1 MKQQEDQQ
9 HQPPQAIN
17 AQQENKAP
25 QQPIKKKPN
34 NTGIPDD
41 LKTTIEALS
50 GLSLDQVKV
59 HYNSDKPELMNA
71 HAYTEGFNIYI
82 APGQEKHLAHEL
94 WHVVQQMRKEVS
106 KEIPLQQNKSANES
120 KNLENRAEKDGQKAL
135 KLAKVPDLLPQKTV
149 EKRDISK
156 EVVQRVK
163 KEATSHYGTFSI
175 DDHDYNF
182 EKDEGSKILNLDLD
196 FLPNENAKATKVGLV
211 QVVKARD
218 DNKPAALEPNQKKK
232 MTKNGSHVDQLSENR
247 NPLYATSAEPQENQ
261 DKLDAYETDNGRH
274 AIKNGEEWT
283 SAHMQDTPSVDGL
296 ASCVRRFETAAL
308 ALEGEEEGTYYG
320 SVEWGFT
327 KIMGKAS
334 KIEFKLLS
342 KGVPTKNFMEAATL
356 WNNSKTRGTGIIKK
370 NNVPVMYL
378 ISTGGG
384 GGYFEK
390 SGYTLKKGDEVQL
403 HEGNV
408 HNAGFLGA
416 QYVKANIIKSDL
428 PEYDSKDV
436 YIHTKN
442 IEDGDDGSPVV
453 PLPLV
458 ETFINKKKTTLKEE
472 KNGSGNGLE
481 LDKKTRMKLLNSDTL
496 TTSNADPE
504 QEEEWVQV
512 EIVDGPHTQQKGWV
526 EKAAL
531 KEE

>member
-1 MKQQEDQQ
+1 MKQQEQQ
-9 HQPPQAIN
+9 QQTAQAIN
-17 AQQENKAP
+17 TQQESRAP
-25 QQPIKKKPN
+25 QHPLQQRPN
-34 NTGIPDD
+34 NTGIPDA
-41 LKTTIEALS
+41 LKTSIEALS

-106 KEIPLQQNKSANES
+106 KEIPLQQNKNANES
-120 KNLENRAEKDGQKAL
+120 KNLESSAEKEGQKAL

-156 EVVQRVK
+156 EIVQRVK

-182 EKDEGSKILNLDLD
+182 EKDEGSKVLNLDLD

-218 DNKPAALEPNQKKK
+218 DNQPAALEPNQKKK

-296 ASCVRRFETAAL
+296 VSCVRRFETAAL

-327 KIMGKAS
+327 KIMGRAS
-334 KIEFKLLS
+334 KIDFKLLS

-356 WNNSKTRGTGIIKK
+356 WNDSKTRGTGIIKK
-370 NNVPVMYL
+370 NNTPVMHC
-378 ISTGGG
+378 ITTGGEG
-384 GGYFEK
+384 GFFEK

-416 QYVKANIIKSDL
+416 QYVKVNIIKSDL
-428 PEYDSKDV
+428 HESECKNV

-442 IEDGDDGSPVV
+442 IEDGDNGSPVV

-472 KNGSGNGLE
+472 KNGSDNGLE
-481 LDKKTRMKLLNSDTL
+481 LDKQTRMKLLEDPNNSETL
-496 TTSNADPE
+496 AAPE
-504 QEEEWVQV
+504 QEEKWVQV

-531 KEE
+531 KQE